1 MNKQTVMILAVLV
14 IGATGF
20 VGFKFAEPKKT
31 SHEVEYKVDCA
42 SCDVYFRNDKGE
54 SQEIVGVNNGWN
66 YKFTAS
72 NGHFAYVAAASE
84 KGDEVKVAIIEDGKP
99 AETGTSSQPKVS
111 ARAGVILN

>member
-1 MNKQTVMILAVLV
+1 MNKQSILILAVLV

-66 YKFTAS
+66 YKYTAN
-72 NGHFAYVAAASE
+72 NGHFAYVAATSDRGE
-84 KGDEVKVAIIEDGKP
+84 EVKVTIVQDGQP
-99 AETGTSSQPKVS
+99 TETGMSSTPKVS
-111 ARAGVILN
+111 ARAGIILN